1 MKYNYV
7 LYIYAATCCD
17 HISRTLPLAIVHYL
31 LMFTYSMIWLALT
44 LNDPTVLYSKSDSK
58 GQDNE
63 AT

>member
-1 MKYNYV
+1 MYCTYT
-7 LYIYAATCCD
+7 LRHAATTSPEHCP
-17 HISRTLPLAIVHYL
+17 LLAIVHYL